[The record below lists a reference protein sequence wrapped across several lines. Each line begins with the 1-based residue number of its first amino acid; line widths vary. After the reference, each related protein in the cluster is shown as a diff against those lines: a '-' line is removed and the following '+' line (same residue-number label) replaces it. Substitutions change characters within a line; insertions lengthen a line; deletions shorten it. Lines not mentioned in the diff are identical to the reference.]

1 MRKYVL
7 LAFAVVVVA
16 ACQKIELPDDYVD
29 DEGVSYKLTRFNF
42 DGDFGN
48 DVFTRGSMS
57 ADGRDMTDLWVFDY
71 VDDEMEQMVHQ
82 SSDDDDFG
90 EPELFL
96 SYGAHHLYFVASR
109 GLNPSIDDVD
119 HVITWSSVR
128 DTFWGD
134 YTLNVSESSAVD
146 HDVELGRVVA
156 RLKVLLDDVIPSSL
170 SSITVTPETWYYG
183 LDYIDGSMVQDEND
197 VPVTVSVPASY
208 VGTSGTV
215 YVSIFTI
222 SDATE
227 WTTDFTVTAKKS
239 DSSVM
244 GTVSITNAP
253 LKANRTTGYSGRLLS
268 APKSFGLTLDDGWL
282 NDVVLTW

>member
-29 DEGVSYKLTRFNF
+29 DDGMAYKLTRFNF

-71 VDDEMEQMVHQ
+71 VDDDLVQMVHQ

-96 SYGAHHLYFVASR
+96 AYGAHHLYFVASR
-109 GLNPSIDDVD
+109 GVNPSVDDVD
-119 HVITWSSVR
+119 HVITWTSVR

-134 YTLNVSESSAVD
+134 YTLTVSESSAVD

-156 RLKVLLDDVIPSSL
+156 RLKVLLDDVIPSGL

-197 VPVTVSVPASY
+197 VPVTVSVPSSY
-208 VGTSGTV
+208 IGTSGTV

-227 WTTDFTVTAKKS
+227 WTTDFTVTARKS
-239 DSSVM
+239 DNSVM
-244 GTVSITNAP
+244 GTVAVTNAP

-282 NDVVLTW
+282 NDVVMTW

>member
-7 LAFAVVVVA
+7 LAFAVVVVV

-29 DEGVSYKLTRFNF
+29 DEGVTYKLTRFSF
-42 DGDFGN
+42 DGDFDN
-48 DVFTRGSMS
+48 HLYTRGSMS

-71 VDDEMEQMVHQ
+71 VDDEMVQMVHQ
-82 SSDDDDFG
+82 SSDDEDFG

-96 SYGAHHLYFVASR
+96 SYGAHHIYFVASR
-109 GLNPSIDDVD
+109 GANPSVDDVE

-134 YTLNVSESSAVD
+134 YTLTVSESSAVD

-156 RLKVLLDDVIPSSL
+156 RLKVFLDDVIPSGL
-170 SSITVTPETWYYG
+170 SSLTVTPETWYYG

-197 VPVTVSVPASY
+197 VPLTVSVPASY
-208 VGTSGTV
+208 VGTSGLL
-215 YVSIFTI
+215 YVSVFTI

-282 NDVVLTW
+282 SDVVMTW

>member
-29 DEGVSYKLTRFNF
+29 DDGVAYKLTRFNF

-71 VDDEMEQMVHQ
+71 VDDEMVQMVHQ

-96 SYGAHHLYFVASR
+96 AYGAHHLYFVASR
-109 GLNPSIDDVD
+109 GVNPSIDDVD

-134 YTLNVSESSAVD
+134 YTLTVSESSAVD

-156 RLKVLLDDVIPSSL
+156 RLKVLLDDVIPLGLSSL
-170 SSITVTPETWYYG
+170 TVTPETWYYG
-183 LDYIDGSMVQDEND
+183 LDYLDGSMVQDEND

-215 YVSIFTI
+215 YVSVFTI

-282 NDVVLTW
+282 NDVVMTW

>member
-29 DEGVSYKLTRFNF
+29 DEGVTYKLTRFSF
-42 DGDFGN
+42 EGDFDN
-48 DVFTRGSMS
+48 QLFTRGSMS

-71 VDDEMEQMVHQ
+71 VDDDLVQMVHQ

-96 SYGAHHLYFVASR
+96 AYGAHHLYFVASR
-109 GLNPSIDDVD
+109 GVNPSVDDVD

-134 YTLNVSESSAVD
+134 YTLTVSESSAVD

-156 RLKVLLDDVIPSSL
+156 RLKVLLEDVIPSGL
-170 SSITVTPETWYYG
+170 SSLTVTPETWHYG
-183 LDYIDGSMVQDEND
+183 LDYLDGSMVQDEND
-197 VPVTVSVPASY
+197 VPVTVSVPSSY

-227 WTTDFTVTAKKS
+227 WATDFTVTAKKS

-268 APKSFGLTLDDGWL
+268 APKSFSLSLDDGWL
-282 NDVVLTW
+282 DDINLTW

>member
-42 DGDFGN
+42 NGDFGN
-48 DVFTRGSMS
+48 DVFTRGNMS

-71 VDDEMEQMVHQ
+71 VDDEMVQMVHQ

-109 GLNPSIDDVD
+109 GVNPSVDDVD

-134 YTLNVSESSAVD
+134 YTLTVSESSAVEQ
-146 HDVELGRVVA
+146 DVELGRVVA
-156 RLKVLLDDVIPSSL
+156 RLKVLLDDVIPSGL
-170 SSITVTPETWYYG
+170 SSLTVTPETWYYG
-183 LDYIDGSMVQDEND
+183 LDYLDGSMVQDEND

-208 VGTSGTV
+208 IGTSGTV
-215 YVSIFTI
+215 YVSVFTI

-268 APKSFGLTLDDGWL
+268 APKSFGLTLDDGWMSDI
-282 NDVVLTW
+282 NLTW